1 MKLLKLLINN
11 KFLFLQNTIILDCMI
26 AKYLIVLF
34 ILLISS
40 NAYSN
45 TNISHAIAM
54 HGEPKYDKEFL
65 NVEYVDL
72 NSLKGGS
79 IVRSAIGT
87 YDSFNPFILKG
98 TSAAGIGALYET
110 LTTGSSD
117 EAFTEYGLLAETIE
131 WPEDRSWVSFV
142 IRDEAEWHDGK
153 KITAEDVVW
162 TFNTLMEKG
171 HPFYKYYYGD
181 VDQVIKIS
189 ENKVRFNF
197 KNNTNKELVLII
209 GQLPVLPKH
218 YWKDKNFEET
228 TLEVP
233 IGSGPYKV
241 KSFDSGR
248 SITYELNENYW
259 GFKNQIPIKIGKDNF
274 SIIRYDYYKDRGIER
289 EAFKSGEIDFFSE
302 NSSKEWATSYDISSV
317 EKGLIKKELIQHE
330 NPQGMQGFAF
340 NIRKDLFKDRRV
352 RKAISLAF
360 DFEWSNKN
368 LFFDA
373 YKRTDSFFEN
383 SELAS
388 SNLPSDKE
396 LFFLNPYFDVL
407 PNEVFTKVYQN
418 PVTDGSGYMRSQLQE
433 ASKLLKDSGWD
444 LIEGELIHSAT
455 KKLFEFEILLRSPA
469 FERIVFPFKDN
480 LEKLGIKVDVRTIDT
495 AQYQKKMETFDFDMV
510 VQTFSQSLSPGNE
523 QRNYWGSDAA
533 DTNGSRNV
541 IGIKNYAIDGLIE
554 NLINA
559 KDREEL
565 ITITK
570 ALDRVLLWNYYVI
583 PQWHISSYRVLYWN
597 FFNQPNI
604 KPKYSLGFDTWWVDQ
619 NKFNQIQSNR
629 TSN

>member
-1 MKLLKLLINN
+1 MKFKN
-11 KFLFLQNTIILDCMI
+11 II
-26 AKYLIVLF
+26 IVITFF
-34 ILLISS
+34 ISLNSE
-40 NAYSN
+40 AN

-54 HGEPKYDKEFL
+54 HGKPKYDQGFL
-65 NVEYVDL
+65 NVEYIDIDA
-72 NSLKGGS
+72 LKGGS
-79 IVRSAIGT
+79 IVRSAVGT
-87 YDSFNPFILKG
+87 FDSFNPFILKG
-98 TSAAGIGALYET
+98 TSAAGVGALYET

-117 EAFTEYGLLAETIE
+117 EAFTEYGLLAKTIE
-131 WPEDRSWVSFV
+131 WPDDRSWVSFV
-142 IRDEAEWHDGK
+142 IREEAKWHDGK
-153 KITAEDVVW
+153 KITAEDVIW
-162 TFNTLMEKG
+162 TFNTLMNKG

-181 VDQVIKIS
+181 VEEVIKEA

-197 KNNTNKELVLII
+197 KTNTNKELVLIV

-228 TLEVP
+228 TLEIP
-233 IGSGPYKV
+233 LGSGPYII

-248 SITYELNENYW
+248 SVTYELNENYW
-259 GFKNQIPIKIGKDNF
+259 GFNDKTPIKVGKDNF
-274 SIIRYDYYKDRGIER
+274 ATIRYDYYKDRGIER

-302 NSSKEWATSYDISSV
+302 NSSKEWATSYNISAV
-317 EKGLIKKELIQHE
+317 EDNLIKKELIEHE

-340 NIRKDLFKDRRV
+340 NIRKEKFKDRRV
-352 RKAISLAF
+352 RKALSFAF

-388 SNLPSDKE
+388 SNLPSEEE
-396 LFFLNPYFDVL
+396 LYFLNPYYDVL
-407 PNEVFTKVYQN
+407 PKEIFTEQYKN
-418 PVTDGSGYMRSQLQE
+418 PVTDGSGYMRSQLQD
-433 ASKLLKDSGWD
+433 ASKLLKDAGWE
-444 LIEGELIHSAT
+444 LVEGKLIHTST
-455 KKLFEFEILLRSPA
+455 KELFEFEILLRSPA

-480 LEKLGIKVDVRTIDT
+480 LEKLGIEVLVRTIDT
-495 AQYQKKMETFDFDMV
+495 AQYQKRMETFDFDMV

-523 QRNYWGSDAA
+523 QRNFWGSDAA

-541 IGIKNYAIDGLIE
+541 IGIKNYAVDGLIE
-554 NLINA
+554 SLINA
-559 KDREEL
+559 KDRNEL
-565 ITITK
+565 ISITR

-597 FFNQPNI
+597 FFDQPQI
-604 KPKYSLGFDTWWVDQ
+604 KPKYSLGFDTWWVNQ
-619 NKFNQIQSNR
+619 NKFDEIQLNR

>member
-1 MKLLKLLINN
+1 MKILTLIFTFTLIFQLKA
-11 KFLFLQNTIILDCMI
+11 Q
-26 AKYLIVLF
+26 A
-34 ILLISS
+34 
-40 NAYSN
+40 N

-54 HGEPKYDKEFL
+54 HGEPKYSKDFE
-65 NVEYVDL
+65 NVEYINP
-72 NSLKGGS
+72 NSIKGGS

-98 TSAAGIGALYET
+98 TSAAGIGGLYET

-131 WPEDRSWVSFV
+131 WPDDRSWVSFTL
-142 IRDEAEWHDGK
+142 RNEAYWHDGK
-153 KITAEDVVW
+153 KITADDVVW

-181 VDQVIKIS
+181 VKEVIKEQ

-197 KNNTNKELVLII
+197 TTNTNKELVLIV

-218 YWKDKNFEET
+218 YWENKNFEET
-228 TLEVP
+228 SLEIP
-233 IGSGPYKV
+233 IGSGPYKI

-248 SITYELNENYW
+248 SITYELDQNYW
-259 GFKNQIPIKIGKDNF
+259 GFGASIPIKIGKDNF
-274 SIIRYDYYKDRGIER
+274 GTIRYDYYKDRGIER

-302 NSSKEWATSYDISSV
+302 NSSKEWATAYDINAV
-317 EKGLIKKELIQHE
+317 NEGLIKKELISHE

-340 NIRKDLFKDRRV
+340 NIRKDKFKDRRV
-352 RKAISLAF
+352 RKALSYAF

-388 SNLPSDKE
+388 SGLPSKE
-396 LFFLNPYFDVL
+396 ELNYLNPYFDVL
-407 PNEVFTKVYQN
+407 PKEIFTEEYTN
-418 PVTDGSGYMRSQLQE
+418 PVTDGSGYMRMQLQE
-433 ASKLLKDSGWD
+433 ASKLLEESGW
-444 LIEGELIHSAT
+444 ELVDGKLLHSST
-455 KKLFEFEILLRSPA
+455 KEPFEFEILLRSPA

-480 LEKLGIKVDVRTIDT
+480 LEKLGIIAEVRTIDS
-495 AQYQKKMETFDFDMV
+495 AQYQKRMETFDFDMV
-510 VQTFSQSLSPGNE
+510 VQTFGQSLSPGNE
-523 QRNYWGSDAA
+523 QRNFWGSDAA
-533 DTNGSRNV
+533 DTDGSRNV
-541 IGIKNYAIDGLIE
+541 VGIKNYAVDGLIE
-554 NLINA
+554 SLINA
-559 KDREEL
+559 SDREEL

-583 PQWHISSYRVLYWN
+583 PQWHISSYRVLYWD
-597 FFNQPNI
+597 FFDQPKI
-604 KPKYSLGFDTWWVDQ
+604 KPKYSLGFDTWWINQ
-619 NKFNQIQSNR
+619 NKFEKIQSNR

>member
-1 MKLLKLLINN
+1 MKTLTFIFTFTLIFQLKA
-11 KFLFLQNTIILDCMI
+11 Q
-26 AKYLIVLF
+26 A
-34 ILLISS
+34 
-40 NAYSN
+40 N

-54 HGEPKYDKEFL
+54 HGEPKYSKDFE
-65 NVEYVDL
+65 NVEYINP
-72 NSLKGGS
+72 NSIKGGS

-98 TSAAGIGALYET
+98 TSAAGIGGLYET

-131 WPEDRSWVSFV
+131 WPDDRSWVSFTL
-142 IRDEAEWHDGK
+142 RNEAYWHDGK
-153 KITAEDVVW
+153 KITADDVVW
-162 TFNTLMEKG
+162 TFNTLMKKG

-181 VDQVIKIS
+181 VKEVIKEQ

-197 KNNTNKELVLII
+197 TTNTNKELVLIV

-218 YWKDKNFEET
+218 YWENKNFEET
-228 TLEVP
+228 SLEIP
-233 IGSGPYKV
+233 IGSGPYKI

-248 SITYELNENYW
+248 SITYELDQNYW
-259 GFKNQIPIKIGKDNF
+259 GFGASIPIKIGKDNF
-274 SIIRYDYYKDRGIER
+274 GTIRYDYYKDRGIER

-302 NSSKEWATSYDISSV
+302 NSSKEWATAYDINAV
-317 EKGLIKKELIQHE
+317 NEGLIKKELISHE

-340 NIRKDLFKDRRV
+340 NIRKDKFKDRRV
-352 RKAISLAF
+352 RKALSYAF

-388 SNLPSDKE
+388 SGLPSKE
-396 LFFLNPYFDVL
+396 ELNYLNPYFDVL
-407 PNEVFTKVYQN
+407 PKEIFTEEYIN
-418 PVTDGSGYMRSQLQE
+418 PVTDGSGYMRMQLQE
-433 ASKLLKDSGWD
+433 ASKLLEESGW
-444 LIEGELIHSAT
+444 ELVDGKLYDSNT
-455 KKLFEFEILLRSPA
+455 KEPFEFEILLRSPA
-469 FERIVFPFKDN
+469 FERIVLPFKDN
-480 LEKLGIKVDVRTIDT
+480 LEKLGIDVTVRTIDS
-495 AQYQKKMETFDFDMV
+495 AEYQKKIEVFDFDMI

-523 QRNYWGSDAA
+523 QKNFWGSDAA

-541 IGIKNYAIDGLIE
+541 IGIKNYAVDGLID

-559 KDREEL
+559 KDREDLL
-565 ITITK
+565 IITK

-583 PQWHISSYRVLYWN
+583 PQWHISSYRVVYWD
-597 FFNQPNI
+597 FFDQPKI
-604 KPKYSLGFDTWWVDQ
+604 KPKYSLGFDTWWINQ
-619 NKFNQIQSNR
+619 NKYDQIQSNR
-629 TSN
+629 TTN